1 MKSQILLLAAL
12 KVRSAFSDPSPSE
25 VVFRRN
31 GLRGT
36 TANDTLA
43 IDISTSWDPEDVTI
57 LKLASVPRK
66 KGVFRSALVAD
77 ENTQAIYLWGGR
89 RQVKPVDRLLWK
101 LVPDANG
108 NGTWNSEITTGIDG
122 VVSTESSAH
131 AVAHGLGFWFGGG
144 INLLTEYTSDAPAIG
159 TPVPG
164 FVTYNFTAKTWT
176 NHTDV
181 PNAVKSPWAATA
193 NFISGFGPNGIIVLL
208 GGLSKAKSP
217 LAVDFG
223 TIYLMDPVTMAWYT
237 Q

>member
-1 MKSQILLLAAL
+1 M
-12 KVRSAFSDPSPSE
+12 
-25 VVFRRN
+25 
-31 GLRGT
+31 
-36 TANDTLA
+36 
-43 IDISTSWDPEDVTI
+43 
-57 LKLASVPRK
+57 
-66 KGVFRSALVAD
+66 
-77 ENTQAIYLWGGR
+77 
-89 RQVKPVDRLLWK
+89 DRLLWK

-122 VVSTESSAH
+122 LVSTESSAH
-131 AVAHGLGFWFGGG
+131 TVANGLGFWFGGG
-144 INLLTEYTSDAPAIG
+144 INDLTEFTSDAPAVG

-193 NFISGFGPNGIIVLL
+193 SFISGFGPNGIIVLL
-208 GGLSKAKSP
+208 GGLSKVESP

-237 Q
+237 QRTSGPVPTRRMDHCAVGVQGDNKTHEM